1 MERFIKFVIAAAAK
15 QHGAKVKVAVK
26 AAEPPKDQ
34 KQAVTRS
41 RDQAPN
47 ISA

>member
-1 MERFIKFVIAAAAK
+1 MERFIKFVISAAAK
-15 QHGAKVKVAVK
+15 QQGAKVKVAVK
-26 AAEPPKDQ
+26 PAPPK
-34 KQAVTRS
+34 KVN